1 MNTADSKTIKDIKQL
16 VEIFKALGDPTRL
29 KILMLLTSS
38 KKLCVGSMANTIGI
52 SQPAISQQ
60 LKILKHTGLIDAQ
73 KIGIYVHYC
82 INEEMM
88 NKFGK
93 NFTGLFLKIP
103 VNLCVKCQEKKI
115 R

>member
-1 MNTADSKTIKDIKQL
+1 MSTTDSKVNKDLKQL
-16 VEIFKALGDPTRL
+16 VDIFKALGDPTRL

-38 KKLCVGSMANTIGI
+38 KKLCVGSIANTIGI

-73 KIGIYVHYC
+73 KIGLYVHYC
-82 INEEMM
+82 VNEEMM

-93 NFTGLFLKIP
+93 SFTGLFLKAPKNI
-103 VNLCVKCQEKKI
+103 CVKCPDK